1 MSEESNPILRRWM
14 EGGLIAG
21 DLAMI
26 DNLFAPNYANHG
38 PRLGV
43 VSREYTA
50 QKTAEF
56 LTDFSAWQTTIDHV
70 FAEGEGVVA
79 PGTVRGRYKDE
90 LQGTLVSPMGKL
102 NGGTSAIPDSSSA
115 KSDSATRV
123 AAAIHHIHV
132 RNHRPNGS
140 EAWN

>member
-1 MSEESNPILRRWM
+1 MSEERNHILRHWI

-26 DNLFAPNYANHG
+26 DNLFVPNYANHG
-38 PRLGV
+38 PPLGV
-43 VSREYTA
+43 VSREYTT

-56 LTDFSAWQTTIDHV
+56 LTDFSAWQTTIDHI
-70 FAEGEGVVA
+70 FAEGERVVA

-102 NGGTSAIPDSSSA
+102 NGGPSPIRGSSSA
-115 KSDSATRV
+115 KSDPTTRV

-132 RNHRPNGS
+132 GNHRPNGGK
-140 EAWN
+140 AWN